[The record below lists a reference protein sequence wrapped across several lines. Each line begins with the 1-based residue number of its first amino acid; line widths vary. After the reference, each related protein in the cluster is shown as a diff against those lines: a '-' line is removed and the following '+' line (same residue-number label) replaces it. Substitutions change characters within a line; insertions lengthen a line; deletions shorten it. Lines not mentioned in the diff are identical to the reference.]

1 MNKEVIFRKI
11 GGIISEISEQYQ
23 YLASNPQ
30 DINPLELEL
39 FIANAHF
46 LSEHL
51 GILKKLDD
59 SQFPSSQKRLD
70 EHDAKTDLSKIDFQI
85 EKKTGDLP
93 AVFPASDSEL
103 ANVAESITEIHAQSD
118 SENQEAFE
126 KEESFGTID
135 QKGTHDRVS
144 FAQETTIPLQNLP
157 VQLDSPDLDS
167 VEEFIGKPTKSDENP
182 NLVTT
187 NNDRVPTLN
196 EILSAAKDKNPI
208 PAIAHNEVKDLKSMI
223 KLNDKLLFVRD
234 LFNGYSLAYS
244 EAIELLNR
252 YNDFKTA
259 DNFLKQNY
267 AIKNKWSDN
276 QSTVDYFYEILNK
289 RFN

>member
-39 FIANAHF
+39 LIANAHF

-51 GILKKLDD
+51 NILKKLDD
-59 SQFPSSQKRLD
+59 SQFVNPQKPQD
-70 EHDAKTDLSKIDFQI
+70 EHGAKTDLPKIDFQI
-85 EKKTGDLP
+85 AMKAGDLP

-103 ANVAESITEIHAQSD
+103 AGVAESVTEIHVQSN
-118 SENQEAFE
+118 SENQDGFE
-126 KEESFGTID
+126 KGESFETID
-135 QKGTHDRVS
+135 EKGTLDRVS
-144 FAQETTIPLQNLP
+144 LAQESAIPLQNFP
-157 VQLDSPDLDS
+157 VQLNSSDLDS
-167 VEEFIGKPTKSDENP
+167 AEEFLVKPNKSDENP

-196 EILSAAKDKNPI
+196 EVLSAAKDKNPI
-208 PAIAHNEVKDLKSMI
+208 PAIAYNEVKDLKSMI

-252 YNDFKTA
+252 YNDFKMA

-267 AIKNKWSDN
+267 AIKNKWSEN

>member
-59 SQFPSSQKRLD
+59 SQFTSPQKRLD

-93 AVFPASDSEL
+93 AVFPASDSES
-103 ANVAESITEIHAQSD
+103 ANVAESISEIHAQSI

-135 QKGTHDRVS
+135 QKGTHDGVS
-144 FAQETTIPLQNLP
+144 FAQETTIPSQNLP
-157 VQLDSPDLDS
+157 VQLDSSKLDS

-182 NLVTT
+182 NLITT
-187 NNDRVPTLN
+187 NIDRVPTLN
-196 EILSAAKDKNPI
+196 EVLSAAKDKNPI

-267 AIKNKWSDN
+267 ATKNKWSEN
-276 QSTVDYFYEILNK
+276 QNTVDYFYEILNK

>member
-11 GGIISEISEQYQ
+11 GGIISEISEQYH

-59 SQFPSSQKRLD
+59 SQFTSPQKRLD

-144 FAQETTIPLQNLP
+144 LAQETTIPLQNLP
-157 VQLDSPDLDS
+157 VQLDSSKLDS
-167 VEEFIGKPTKSDENP
+167 VEEFIVKPSKSDENP

-196 EILSAAKDKNPI
+196 EVLSAAKDKNPI